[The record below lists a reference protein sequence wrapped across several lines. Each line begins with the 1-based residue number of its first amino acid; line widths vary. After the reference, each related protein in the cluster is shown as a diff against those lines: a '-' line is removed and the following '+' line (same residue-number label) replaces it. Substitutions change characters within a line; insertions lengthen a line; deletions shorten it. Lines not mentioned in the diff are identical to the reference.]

1 VGAVQDASRSPA
13 LPALP
18 ELPELE
24 EPLAPE
30 PEDLLPPVL
39 LDPVLEEPPAP
50 ELLVDFEPD
59 DPPDSSHA
67 LARKRTAAS
76 ARTNFSS
83 RRIDR
88 EPLTAHGLPVTHHV
102 GGTPFK

>member
-1 VGAVQDASRSPA
+1 VGAVQDASRIPA
-13 LPALP
+13 LPA
-18 ELPELE
+18 LPELE

-30 PEDLLPPVL
+30 PDDLLPPVL
-39 LDPVLEEPPAP
+39 LDPALEEALAP
-50 ELLVDFEPD
+50 ELLADPEPD

-76 ARTNFSS
+76 ARTNFSC

-88 EPLTAHGLPVTHHV
+88 EPLIAHGLPVRHHV
-102 GGTPFK
+102 GRTLFK